1 MFGQK
6 WVENLQNYSIWIM
19 CQSKNHEI
27 NENIWNPKQLLF
39 KEIKIKNAGMEADQ
53 ILLTLSG
60 KKVEDK
66 VG

>member
-1 MFGQK
+1 
-6 WVENLQNYSIWIM
+6 M
-19 CQSKNHEI
+19 CQSKNLEI
-27 NENIWNPKQLLF
+27 NENIWTPKQLLF